1 MVLLQHKLNVK
12 LSQRQILT
20 PGLVQMVSVLALNK
34 LELKDMINAE
44 MVENPVLEELEDAV
58 PLLDDVGRQEEERDR
73 LASKATSEEAAPVA
87 DEKKDPFEEID
98 FGSFFQDYL
107 DPGYRSSGEMEEIE
121 KPSFENFLSKPGN
134 LSDHLL
140 WQLGAISL
148 RPPVHQAAEL
158 IIGNLNE
165 EGYLIA
171 SDEELLG
178 IVPVAPPEADVEVAA
193 KIVGEAEA
201 LGLVVSEAAAATSD
215 VDAPGLAGPE
225 LPSSVLA
232 SSGVGGEDVG
242 LSDLTELGTDAV
254 LGGEE
259 ASPRPPGEED
269 PLHYT
274 NSLPEAAQDDEAQV
288 QSEIV
293 AEFRASR
300 MEPEVRLPSAAT
312 TGAAV
317 APARI
322 PVNGTAN
329 GYANVNLN
337 FTLADLHEALEVV
350 RQFDPQGIAC
360 RDLRECLLYQLRYH
374 LEQLHLHPNGNALT
388 EQVVKDAIAVV
399 DQHLRAVTL
408 KQFKEIAR
416 AIGRPV
422 EAVQT
427 ALDYVRTLD
436 PRPGLRYNKVPA
448 RLIEPDV
455 AFVKHGD
462 EWLVI
467 MNDEDLPQLRLNPAY
482 KRLMTRDGNDRDTR
496 NYVKDR
502 YKSAI
507 QLIKN
512 IEQRKQTIAK
522 VCYSIVA
529 RQEDFLERGI
539 DRLKPM
545 MIKEVAEE
553 IGVHPSTVSRAVANK
568 YVHTPQG
575 VFELRYFFSESVQGP
590 EGGGTS
596 LLILKRR
603 VKKLIEEE
611 DSSRPLTDE
620 QITRIL
626 QSQGIQVT
634 RRTVAKYREDMKIP
648 STHQR
653 RVKK

>member
-1 MVLLQHKLNVK
+1 MVLLQPRLNVK

-73 LASKATSEEAAPVA
+73 IAAQATAEEKPVA

-107 DPGYRSSGEMEEIE
+107 DPGYRSRGEMEEIE

-134 LSDHLL
+134 LTDHLR
-140 WQLGAISL
+140 WQLGAISVSQ
-148 RPPVHQAAEL
+148 PVHDAAEV
-158 IIGNLNE
+158 IIGNLSE
-165 EGYLIA
+165 DGYLIA

-178 IVPVAPPEADVEVAA
+178 ITPPAAPDADAQKQA
-193 KIVGEAEA
+193 KIVTEAQA
-201 LGLVVSEAAAATSD
+201 IGI
-215 VDAPGLAGPE
+215 DAEVPADPE
-225 LPSSVLA
+225 V
-232 SSGVGGEDVG
+232 SGVAPEYGDAEELLEDTG
-242 LSDLTELGTDAV
+242 DDAALSVA
-254 LGGEE
+254 
-259 ASPRPPGEED
+259 
-269 PLHYT
+269 
-274 NSLPEAAQDDEAQV
+274 DEVAF
-288 QSEIV
+288 QSEV
-293 AEFRASR
+293 PTPEEK
-300 MEPEVRLPSAAT
+300 EPSPP
-312 TGAAV
+312 
-317 APARI
+317 APAISTLPVI
-322 PVNGTAN
+322 PAS
-329 GYANVNLN
+329 
-337 FTLADLHEALEVV
+337 FTQADLHEALEIV
-350 RQFDPQGIAC
+350 RQFDPPGVGC

-374 LEQLHLHPNGNALT
+374 LAQLQQHRNGNGAS
-388 EQVVKDAIAVV
+388 EQVVKDAMAVV

-408 KQFKEIAR
+408 KQFKEIGR

-422 EAVQT
+422 EAVLA

-436 PRPGLRYNKVPA
+436 PRPGLQYNKVPA

-455 AFVKHGD
+455 AFIKHGD

-467 MNDEDLPQLRLNPAY
+467 MNDEDMPQLRLNPAY
-482 KRLMTRDGNDRDTR
+482 KRLLTRDGNDRDTR
-496 NYVKDR
+496 NYVKER

-512 IEQRKQTIAK
+512 IEQRKQTIMK

-529 RQEDFLERGI
+529 RQQDFLERGI
-539 DRLKPM
+539 DQLKPM

-553 IGVHPSTVSRAVANK
+553 IGVHPSTVSRAVASK
-568 YVHTPQG
+568 YAHTPQG

-590 EGGGTS
+590 EGGNTS

-611 DSSRPLTDE
+611 DPSRPLTDE

>member
-1 MVLLQHKLNVK
+1 VLLQHKLNVK

-73 LASKATSEEAAPVA
+73 LAAKATTPEEGPPTIA

-140 WQLGAISL
+140 WQLGAISV
-148 RPPVHQAAEL
+148 RPAIHQAAEL

-178 IVPVAPPEADVEVAA
+178 IAPVAAPEADVEVAA

-201 LGLVVSEAAAATSD
+201 LGLAVAEPPPEGSELDASDLESSVPTSED
-215 VDAPGLAGPE
+215 IAEDSGLSPMMTESAGPDS
-225 LPSSVLA
+225 LLA
-232 SSGVGGEDVG
+232 HDEAEDVMPDVH
-242 LSDLTELGTDAV
+242 SEI
-254 LGGEE
+254 
-259 ASPRPPGEED
+259 
-269 PLHYT
+269 
-274 NSLPEAAQDDEAQV
+274 AAPAHATQV
-288 QSEIV
+288 QAPEIPL
-293 AEFRASR
+293 RAASHGT
-300 MEPEVRLPSAAT
+300 SAAT
-312 TGAAV
+312 AA

-322 PVNGTAN
+322 SDV
-329 GYANVNLN
+329 N
-337 FTLADLHEALEVV
+337 FTVADLHEALEVV

-374 LEQLHLHPNGNALT
+374 LEQLHLHPNGSALT
-388 EQVVKDAIAVV
+388 EQVVRDAIALV
-399 DQHLRAVTL
+399 DQHLKAVTL

-416 AIGRPV
+416 ALGRPV
-422 EAVQT
+422 EAVQA
-427 ALDYVRTLD
+427 ALEYVRTLD

-448 RLIEPDV
+448 RLIESDV

-467 MNDEDLPQLRLNPAY
+467 MNDEDMPQLRLNPAY

-529 RQEDFLERGI
+529 RQQDFLERGI
-539 DRLKPM
+539 DQLKPM

-603 VKKLIEEE
+603 VKKLIEDE
-611 DSSRPLTDE
+611 DPCRPLTDE

>member
-1 MVLLQHKLNVK
+1 MVLLQHKLSVK

-44 MVENPVLEELEDAV
+44 MVENPVLEELEESV
-58 PLLDDVGRQEEERDR
+58 PLLDEVGKKEEDLDR
-73 LASKATSEEAAPVA
+73 ATSAATTEENPITAV
-87 DEKKDPFEEID
+87 EKKDPFEEID

-107 DPGYRSSGEMEEIE
+107 DPGYRTHGEMEEIE
-121 KPSFENFLSKPGN
+121 RPSFENFLSKPSN
-134 LSDHLL
+134 LTDHLS
-140 WQLGAISL
+140 WQLGALSL
-148 RPPVHQAAEL
+148 SAEVREAADL
-158 IIGNLNE
+158 ILGNLNE
-165 EGYLIA
+165 DGYLIA

-178 IVPVAPPEADVEVAA
+178 VVPPASPEVDAETAKNIVTEAQ
-193 KIVGEAEA
+193 A
-201 LGLVVSEAAAATSD
+201 LGLGEGEPKGEFDENAGVAASALEPVMEAEIPGVSPASLPEQNIPVSFQTQANSAAAA
-215 VDAPGLAGPE
+215 
-225 LPSSVLA
+225 
-232 SSGVGGEDVG
+232 
-242 LSDLTELGTDAV
+242 
-254 LGGEE
+254 
-259 ASPRPPGEED
+259 
-269 PLHYT
+269 
-274 NSLPEAAQDDEAQV
+274 
-288 QSEIV
+288 
-293 AEFRASR
+293 
-300 MEPEVRLPSAAT
+300 
-312 TGAAV
+312 
-317 APARI
+317 APAPEPIAQADVSFKPRF
-322 PVNGTAN
+322 TA
-329 GYANVNLN
+329 
-337 FTLADLHEALEVV
+337 ADLKEALEVV
-350 RQFDPQGIAC
+350 RQLDPPGVAC

-374 LEQLHLHPNGNALT
+374 QAQLALHKNGNGTA
-388 EQVVKDAIAVV
+388 QVLLDAIAVV
-399 DQHLRAVTL
+399 DNHLRDLQA
-408 KQFKEIAR
+408 KRHKEIAK
-416 AIGRPV
+416 AIGRPIDAV
-422 EAVQT
+422 EQ
-427 ALDYVRTLD
+427 ALIYIRTLD
-436 PRPGLRYNKVPA
+436 PRPGLRYNIVQP

-482 KRLMTRDGNDRDTR
+482 KKLVTRDGTNDKSTRD
-496 NYVKDR
+496 YVKER

-512 IEQRKQTIAK
+512 IEQRKQTITK

-529 RQEDFLERGI
+529 RQQEFLEKGI
-539 DRLKPM
+539 DQLKPM

-568 YVHTPQG
+568 YAHTPQG

-590 EGGGTS
+590 EGGNTS

-603 VKKLIEEE
+603 VKKLIDEE

-634 RRTVAKYREDMKIP
+634 RRTVAKYREDMRIP

>member
-1 MVLLQHKLNVK
+1 MVLLQPRLSVK

-44 MVENPVLEELEDAV
+44 MVENPVLEELEDSI

-73 LASKATSEEAAPVA
+73 QAALASGTEENPIAAV
-87 DEKKDPFEEID
+87 EKKDPFEEID
-98 FGSFFQDYL
+98 FGSFFQEYL

-140 WQLGAISL
+140 WQLGAISV
-148 RPPVHQAAEL
+148 RPPVHEAAEL

-178 IVPVAPPEADVEVAA
+178 ITPVVPPEVDAEAQA
-193 KIVGEAEA
+193 KIVGEAQA
-201 LGLVVSEAAAATSD
+201 LGIDAVVAEPESDAVEPALEGQEDIPEEMASD
-215 VDAPGLAGPE
+215 VMP
-225 LPSSVLA
+225 
-232 SSGVGGEDVG
+232 
-242 LSDLTELGTDAV
+242 
-254 LGGEE
+254 
-259 ASPRPPGEED
+259 
-269 PLHYT
+269 
-274 NSLPEAAQDDEAQV
+274 SLPESEAIPPQ
-288 QSEIV
+288 
-293 AEFRASR
+293 
-300 MEPEVRLPSAAT
+300 AT
-312 TGAAV
+312 TVAVSATHGAAV
-317 APARI
+317 QSAPEPRVEPAMPPAPGASVPAPAI
-322 PVNGTAN
+322 SF
-329 GYANVNLN
+329 NV
-337 FTLADLHEALEVV
+337 ADLHEALEVV
-350 RQFDPQGIAC
+350 RQFDPPGVAC
-360 RDLRECLLYQLRYH
+360 RDLRECLLHQLRYH
-374 LEQLHLHPNGNALT
+374 LGQLQQHKNGNGAT
-388 EQVVKDAIAVV
+388 EEVVKDAIAVV

-427 ALDYVRTLD
+427 ALEYVRTLD
-436 PRPGLRYNKVPA
+436 PRPGLQYNKVPA

-467 MNDEDLPQLRLNPAY
+467 MNDEDLPQLRLNPSY
-482 KRLMTRDGNDRDTR
+482 KRLLTREGNDRDTR
-496 NYVKDR
+496 NYVKER

-512 IEQRKQTIAK
+512 IEQRKQTIMK

-529 RQEDFLERGI
+529 RQQDFLERGI
-539 DRLKPM
+539 DQLKPM

-568 YVHTPQG
+568 YAHTPQG

-590 EGGGTS
+590 EGGNTS

-611 DSSRPLTDE
+611 DPSRPLTDE

>member
-1 MVLLQHKLNVK
+1 M
-12 LSQRQILT
+12 
-20 PGLVQMVSVLALNK
+20 
-34 LELKDMINAE
+34 
-44 MVENPVLEELEDAV
+44 
-58 PLLDDVGRQEEERDR
+58 
-73 LASKATSEEAAPVA
+73 A

-107 DPGYRSSGEMEEIE
+107 DPGYRSSGEMEEID

-140 WQLGAISL
+140 WQLGAISV

-178 IVPVAPPEADVEVAA
+178 IAPVAAPEADVEVAA

-201 LGLVVSEAAAATSD
+201 LGIAVAEAAREASDLETFHHDTS
-215 VDAPGLAGPE
+215 E
-225 LPSSVLA
+225 LDTSALA
-232 SSGVGGEDVG
+232 SEGVAALDIGPPR
-242 LSDLTELGTDAV
+242 LTLE
-254 LGGEE
+254 
-259 ASPRPPGEED
+259 S
-269 PLHYT
+269 
-274 NSLPEAAQDDEAQV
+274 AAQDAV
-288 QSEIV
+288 QDIAPDIHSDVAAGVQAPEI
-293 AEFRASR
+293 
-300 MEPEVRLPSAAT
+300 PPSAANHE
-312 TGAAV
+312 TGTGTG
-317 APARI
+317 PARI
-322 PVNGTAN
+322 PDVSFHVT
-329 GYANVNLN
+329 
-337 FTLADLHEALEVV
+337 FTVADLHEALEVV
-350 RQFDPQGIAC
+350 RQFDPSGIAC

-374 LEQLHLHPNGNALT
+374 LEQLQLHRNGSALT
-388 EQVVKDAIAVV
+388 EQVVRDAIAVV
-399 DQHLRAVTL
+399 DQHLKAVTL
-408 KQFKEIAR
+408 KQFKEIGR

-422 EAVQT
+422 EAVQA

-467 MNDEDLPQLRLNPAY
+467 INDEDMPQLRLNPAY

-529 RQEDFLERGI
+529 RQQDFLERGI
-539 DRLKPM
+539 DQLKPM

-611 DSSRPLTDE
+611 DPSRPLTDE